1 MPIDVADALPTANF
15 KDIEQGSA
23 IFEIIKQE
31 NPDFPLMVM
40 EFWTGWFD
48 HWGQP
53 HNIDEVSG
61 GWSVLSGTTP
71 YKQVHPTTRMRSG
84 GWSVLSGTTPY
95 KQVHTTTRMRCQV
108 GG

>member
-1 MPIDVADALPTANF
+1 MPIDLADALPTANF

-71 YKQVHPTTRMRSG
+71 YKQVHPTTRM
-84 GWSVLSGTTPY
+84 
-95 KQVHTTTRMRCQV
+95 KCQV
-108 GG
+108 GGQCCLVSHLTNGSTPPQG